1 MYQEALDG
9 HKELAMEEN
18 LFDTAINDIGSDN
31 HRKRLKD
38 RAALAERE
46 SRGAKNLRGARW

>member
-1 MYQEALDG
+1 VYQEALDG